1 MQTEFACEDCGKV
14 FKSTGTRNT
23 HFDKVHLGGKEL
35 HCQECGKLFARSGA
49 LHVHMHLSMS
59 CALCLA
65 WWCFHCQSQLERPAA
80 QLLAEEHSVNTDDPF
95 GNVVCG
101 LAIGFEKMS

>member
-35 HCQECGKLFARSGA
+35 PCHECGKLFARSGA
-49 LHVHMHLSMS
+49 LQVHMKKEHPLAFVNEGEGECNEMS
-59 CALCLA
+59 QGMQAISSPPYKFALKSEGA
-65 WWCFHCQSQLERPAA
+65 YP
-80 QLLAEEHSVNTDDPF
+80 
-95 GNVVCG
+95 
-101 LAIGFEKMS
+101 